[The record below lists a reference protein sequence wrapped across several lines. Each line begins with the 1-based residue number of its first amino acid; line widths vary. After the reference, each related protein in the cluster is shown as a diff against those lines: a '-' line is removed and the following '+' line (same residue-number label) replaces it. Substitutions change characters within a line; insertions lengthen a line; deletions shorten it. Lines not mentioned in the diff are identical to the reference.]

1 MQIVVHAR
9 ARAKTEKVEAVPGS
23 AGVFK
28 VWVKEPAVDG
38 KANVA
43 IAKALAAYFDVPRA
57 RVVLVSGTS
66 ARIKRFS
73 ILA

>member
-1 MQIVVHAR
+1 MHIVVHAR
-9 ARAKTEKVEAVPGS
+9 AGAKVERLEKMASGNI
-23 AGVFK
+23 FK

-38 KANVA
+38 KANAA
-43 IAKALAAYFDVPRA
+43 IVKALAAHFQVPRA
-57 RVVLVSGTS
+57 SVVLVSGLS

>member
-9 ARAKTEKVEAVPGS
+9 ARAKMEKVEVVTGS
-23 AGVFK
+23 VGVFK

-38 KANVA
+38 KANAA
-43 IAKALAAYFDVPRA
+43 IAKALAAYFKVPRA
-57 RVVLVSGTS
+57 RVVLVSGVS
-66 ARIKRFS
+66 ARIKRFN

>member
-9 ARAKTEKVEAVPGS
+9 ARAKVEKVEEVESG
-23 AGVFK
+23 GVFK

-43 IAKALAAYFDVPRA
+43 IAKALAAHFHIPRA
-57 RVVLVSGTS
+57 RVVLVSGVS

-73 ILA
+73 ILV